1 MTKSST
7 LISYQSRINRII
19 DAVSA
24 DPTRKFT
31 LEVLAEVAGL
41 SPFHLHRMFSSVMG
55 EAPAAVVRRIRL
67 MMAANALQFRPVAN
81 ITDIALESGF
91 SSSQNFA
98 RAFKDWAGVSP
109 GEFRRCCQDHQ
120 LPPKLEEQKSKFR
133 KAAPFV
139 LEYLAELEEQ
149 RAVSQHYLQ
158 QKGANMNVEVQT
170 WPEIKLAYV
179 RHIGSYVDEG
189 LPAAWDKIMAWGLQ
203 KGFMQMGGVS
213 YGLSWDNPE
222 LTDRCRYDACIAVP
236 TEFKL
241 DPAESGDAG
250 ISVQTLEAGQYACYR
265 RVVNRS
271 QFSEA
276 MNELFGVWLPQSG
289 YECLGCPIEVYHNSQ
304 NDSCNPDAMWDLS
317 VCVRVRPV

>member
-1 MTKSST
+1 MIREST
-7 LISYQSRINRII
+7 LVTYKSRINRIM

-24 DPTRKFT
+24 DPTCTFT
-31 LEVLAEVAGL
+31 LENLAEIAGL
-41 SPFHLHRMFSSVMG
+41 SPFHLHRMFSNVMG
-55 EAPAAVVRRIRL
+55 EAPAVFVRRVRL
-67 MMAANALQFRPVAN
+67 LMAANALQFRPATS
-81 ITDIALESGF
+81 ITDIAMECGF

-98 RAFKDWAGVSP
+98 RAFKDWSGVSP
-109 GEFRRCCQDHQ
+109 GEFRRCCQLHQ

-149 RAVSQHYLQ
+149 RAVSHHYIQ
-158 QKGANMNVEVQT
+158 QKGASMKVELQT
-170 WPEIKLAYV
+170 WPDTRLAYV

-189 LPAAWDKIMAWGLQ
+189 VPAAWGRIMAWGIG
-203 KGFMQMGGVS
+203 KGFMQMGGRS

-236 TEFKL
+236 SEYAL
-241 DPAESGDAG
+241 DPSDAG
-250 ISVQTLEAGQYACYR
+250 IDLQTLEGGLYACYR
-265 RVVNRS
+265 RVVTRS

-289 YECLGCPIEVYHNSQ
+289 YECLGCPIELYHNSQ
-304 NDSCNPDAMWDLS
+304 NDSCNSNATWDLS
-317 VCVRVRPV
+317 VCVKVRLVG